1 MEVMQ
6 KQRMELEDM
15 LALKLREQQDS
26 LERQANAILQQ
37 KDANIQAL
45 VQEVTDSLKA
55 QYQAALDTVEER
67 VKTELNANHRKTY
80 LQQLEEE
87 KTKFVHDMQG
97 NVAKIQQLSQKL
109 LELESA
115 LTVSR
120 SFEKGSLQAHQASA
134 AALALAQK
142 LETSQGAKEE
152 LEALAMAAET
162 DSIILLALQT
172 IPNSIQY
179 GIPTVSELQ
188 TKFEKV
194 EKKSRQA
201 AMVPE
206 GRTGLEG
213 QLLGMLFG
221 TVKYAPN
228 PDDPAPEEN
237 KDDAEYVLARASRHV
252 KLGELERAVEQ
263 LNKLKGQPAFT
274 VQDWKKSA
282 LDRVATDKVLHV
294 VKMECAVMNKTMS
307 SAGVSS

>member
-67 VKTELNANHRKTY
+67 VKTELDANDRKTY

-213 QLLGMLFG
+213 QLLGMLFS

-282 LDRVATDKVLHV
+282 QDRVATDKALHV
-294 VKMECAVMNKTMS
+294 IKMECAVMNKTMS

>member
-1 MEVMQ
+1 MQ

-67 VKTELNANHRKTY
+67 VKTELDANDRKTY

-162 DSIILLALQT
+162 DSIISLALQT

-213 QLLGMLFG
+213 QLLGMLFS

-282 LDRVATDKVLHV
+282 LDRVATDKALHV
-294 VKMECAVMNKTMS
+294 IKMECAVMNKTMS

>member
-67 VKTELNANHRKTY
+67 VKTELDANDRKTY

-162 DSIILLALQT
+162 DSIISLALQT

-213 QLLGMLFG
+213 QLLGMLFS

-282 LDRVATDKVLHV
+282 LDRVATDKALHV
-294 VKMECAVMNKTMS
+294 IKMECAVMNKTMS